1 MLQVTP
7 KGDVAGAVPV
17 TMEEDR
23 LLRAAF
29 GRYGGQAEAR
39 AAAADVVGRYQQL
52 GGGRWFLCGCRPG
65 AERPPALVPVS
76 QTHIRRHEDGR
87 WPLHGEACD
96 FYREPTEQRAVTTS
110 YAPPS
115 VDKPLRLA
123 RPLGRVA
130 GPAKEARTETC
141 SRHTARPGLARLL
154 AQLVT
159 DAGLQVIPPGWRAPS
174 LVDQVK
180 ALWLAARAVEIDAG
194 VRLSA
199 FLRTSPSKLGEL
211 VKLVEAAPAEAFT
224 HTRPHGVLI
233 VRAAAVGDGVVQPV
247 AGDPIPVRGRLSVFG
262 ERAEPGRETRAER
275 SARAPYLVAAL
286 VGRALEGGP
295 VEVLSAYAHP
305 CAGDVHLMLLDS
317 AMERRTL
324 AQLQT
329 VQGWLAAKH
338 GLPVAIEKPLFDM
351 GPEAPGDAPPRPPC
365 IPDFVLRAGAEGE
378 AVQTV
383 IAETMGFADE
393 DYRAR
398 KAVMHPLMSAV
409 LGGAAVVEHDFHY
422 PPDRSQVQRDR
433 TFWLKAR
440 WALMPAPPQLHP
452 GARRMAGQSQA
463 DAEARADAP

>member
-1 MLQVTP
+1 MLQVAP
-7 KGDVAGAVPV
+7 KGDVAGAMPV
-17 TMEEDR
+17 TVEEDR

-29 GRYGGQAEAR
+29 GRYGGRAEAR
-39 AAAADVVGRYQQL
+39 TAAATVVGRYQQL
-52 GGGRWFLCGCRPG
+52 GGGRWFLCCCRPG
-65 AERPPALVPVS
+65 AERPPALVLVS
-76 QTHIRRHEDGR
+76 QTHIRRHDDGR

-96 FYREPTEQRAVTTS
+96 FYREPAEQRAVTAS

-130 GPAKEARTETC
+130 GPAKEARIETC
-141 SRHTARPGLARLL
+141 SRHTSRPGLARLL

-159 DAGLQVIPPGWRAPS
+159 DARLQAIPPGWQPPP
-174 LVDQVK
+174 LVEQVNM
-180 ALWLAARAVEIDAG
+180 LWTAARAVEIDAG

-211 VKLVEAAPAEAFT
+211 MTLVEAAPAGAFT
-224 HTRPHGVLI
+224 RTRPHGVLI
-233 VRAAAVGDGVVQPV
+233 VRAAAVGDGVLQPV
-247 AGDPIPVRGRLSVFG
+247 AGDPIRVRGRLSVFG

-275 SARAPYLVAAL
+275 GARAPYLVAAL
-286 VGRALEGGP
+286 VGRALEGEP

-324 AQLQT
+324 AQLQS
-329 VQGWLAAKH
+329 VQAWLAAKH
-338 GLPVAIEKPLFDM
+338 GVAVGIEKPLFDV
-351 GPEAPGDAPPRPPC
+351 GPEAPGDAPPRPPL

-378 AVQTV
+378 AVRTV

-398 KAVMHPLMSAV
+398 KALMHPLMSAV
-409 LGGAAVVEHDFHY
+409 LSGAAVVEHDFHN

-433 TFWLKAR
+433 TFWLGAR
-440 WALMPAPPQLHP
+440 WALMPA
-452 GARRMAGQSQA
+452 
-463 DAEARADAP
+463 